1 MAKKKRCLVAMS
13 GGVDSSVAA
22 YLMKQKGYD
31 VIAVHLKFWIDETAS
46 EEDKYK
52 YMQGAENKCCSIEG
66 ASDIRSVARQLDIP
80 FYVLDCRDYF
90 KENIV
95 NYFFQGFKDGETP
108 NPCVMCNKMVKF
120 GYMYQKMK
128 EFDADFVATGH
139 YARVA
144 EENGK
149 YKLLRA
155 KDAFKDQSY
164 FLYNVSQ
171 DILSH
176 TFFPIGEYTK
186 PEVREIAQ
194 SFGLRIANKHDSQ
207 EICFVNGQ
215 NYRDFLKKYISES
228 FIGGDIVNTKGEKI
242 GEHVGLPAYTIGQ
255 RKGIQ
260 TKSIIPL
267 YVIKKDVE
275 RNQLVV
281 GTIEECANTLF
292 EIHDPFFISGMFP
305 EKLVGITVQIRYK
318 GRDLEVELMEYSAN
332 TIIVK
337 LKNPEMGITSGQSAV
352 LYRGDEILGGGIIK
366 HYNE

>member
-22 YLMKQKGYD
+22 YLMKQQGYD
-31 VIAVHLKFWIDETAS
+31 VIAVHLKFWIDETSS

-66 ASDIRSVARQLDIP
+66 ASDIRAVARMLDIP

-90 KENIV
+90 KDTIV
-95 NYFFQGFKDGETP
+95 DYFLNGFAGGETP
-108 NPCVMCNKMVKF
+108 NPCIMCNKMVKF

-139 YARVA
+139 YARVYHDN
-144 EENGK
+144 NG
-149 YKLLRA
+149 YKLLRG
-155 KDAFKDQSY
+155 KDQFKDQSY

-176 TFFPIGEYTK
+176 TFFPIGEYEK
-186 PEVREIAQ
+186 PEVRKIAE

-215 NYRDFLKKYISES
+215 NYRDFLQKYISDS
-228 FIGGDIVNTKGEKI
+228 FIPGEIVTTKGEVI
-242 GEHVGLPAYTIGQ
+242 GEHIGLPAYTIGQ

-260 TKSIIPL
+260 TKSIVPL
-267 YVIKKDVE
+267 YVMQKQPDTN
-275 RNQLVV
+275 RLVV
-281 GTIEECANTLF
+281 GTIDECAQKVF
-292 EIHDPFFISGMFP
+292 RIQDPFFISGNIP
-305 EKLVGITVQIRYK
+305 GNLSEVTVNIRYQGK
-318 GRDLEVELMEYSAN
+318 PLAIE
-332 TIIVK
+332 
-337 LKNPEMGITSGQSAV
+337 
-352 LYRGDEILGGGIIK
+352 
-366 HYNE
+366 